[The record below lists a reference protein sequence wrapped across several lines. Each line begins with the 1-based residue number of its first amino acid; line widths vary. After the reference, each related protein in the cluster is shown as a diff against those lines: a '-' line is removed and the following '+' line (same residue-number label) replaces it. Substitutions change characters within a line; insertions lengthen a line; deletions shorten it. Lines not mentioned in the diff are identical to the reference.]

1 MIRQELQ
8 LKIQDRYRRSK
19 TFENLTI
26 KEINLFIEM
35 MLDKNGETKWNF
47 TEDVRSQEKALE
59 QIVKE

>member
-1 MIRQELQ
+1 MIKQELQ
-8 LKIQDRYRRSK
+8 SKIQDRYRRSK

-47 TEDVRSQEKALE
+47 IEDIKGQEKILE
-59 QIVKE
+59 KIVNE